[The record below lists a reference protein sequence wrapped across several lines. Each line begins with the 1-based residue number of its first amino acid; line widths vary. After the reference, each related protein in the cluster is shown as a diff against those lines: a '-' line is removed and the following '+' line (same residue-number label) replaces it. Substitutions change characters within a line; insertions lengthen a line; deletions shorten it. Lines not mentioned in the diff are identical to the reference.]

1 MTSSVIRI
9 RRTDEIEAP
18 DLAARLKAA
27 READKRSLSEICR
40 QIGIS
45 NQYWYNIERGSL
57 TTMSLDMLRKIE
69 QVLDVNFGVDL

>member
-18 DLAARLKAA
+18 DLAAKLKAA

-40 QIGIS
+40 QIGVS

-69 QVLDVNFGVDL
+69 KVLDVDFGVNL

>member
-1 MTSSVIRI
+1 MSSSAIRI

-45 NQYWYNIERGSL
+45 NQYWYNIERGTL
-57 TTMSLDMLRKIE
+57 TTMSLETLRKIE
-69 QVLDVNFGVDL
+69 QVLGVDFGVKL